1 VEEKVEAKEEPEVQ
15 EEETVAVDSGDRVFV
30 SPNA

>member
-1 VEEKVEAKEEPEVQ
+1 MEEKVEEKVEAQ
-15 EEETVAVDSGDRVFV
+15 EEETVAVDGDRVFV